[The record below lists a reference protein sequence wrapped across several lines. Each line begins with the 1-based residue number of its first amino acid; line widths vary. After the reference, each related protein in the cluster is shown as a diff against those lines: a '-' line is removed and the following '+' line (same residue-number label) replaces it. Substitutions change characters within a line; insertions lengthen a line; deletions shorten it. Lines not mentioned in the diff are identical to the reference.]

1 MINPKQKSKRRN
13 PIHHLSQIKS
23 GARLQKHTKIE
34 DKLYKLI
41 TKYEDLDVVTLAK
54 EFQVTFEDS
63 FMKSIVSV
71 STRVDV
77 AKMAR
82 NLETDLG
89 WEAEKSLER
98 SILFAFETDR
108 AESIKLDQ
116 IVRKLRG
123 GNKFEVQL
131 EVEKRSTKMTIET
144 ATLMKFFKME
154 IECFESN
161 QKTKQKPKAV
171 KNKLISEFVVEKRKL
186 NSPNRA
192 PNPSLLKKVQ
202 LSNAEEGEKENNFS
216 LGLDDLVDNFNDS
229 MDLDDYVPLSVKINQ
244 K

>member
-1 MINPKQKSKRRN
+1 MINPSQKSKRRN

-23 GARLQKHTKIE
+23 GARLEKHTKIE
-34 DKLYKLI
+34 DKLFKLI
-41 TKYEDLDVVTLAK
+41 TKYEDLNVVTLAK

-63 FMKSIVSV
+63 FMKSVV
-71 STRVDV
+71 NGSTCIDV
-77 AKMAR
+77 AKMAT

-108 AESIKLDQ
+108 ADSIKLGQ
-116 IVRKLRG
+116 VVRKLRG

-131 EVEKRSTKMTIET
+131 LVGERSAKMTVET
-144 ATLMKFFKME
+144 VTLMRFFKSE
-154 IECFESN
+154 IECFESK
-161 QKTKQKPKAV
+161 QPTKNKSKPV
-171 KNKLISEFVVEKRKL
+171 KNKLISDFAVEKRKL

-192 PNPSLLKKVQ
+192 ANPSLLKKIQ
-202 LSNAEEGEKENNFS
+202 LSKVEEREKENNFS
-216 LGLDDLVDNFNDS
+216 LGLDDLVDSFNDS
-229 MDLDDYVPLSVKINQ
+229 MDLDDYVPLSAKINQ